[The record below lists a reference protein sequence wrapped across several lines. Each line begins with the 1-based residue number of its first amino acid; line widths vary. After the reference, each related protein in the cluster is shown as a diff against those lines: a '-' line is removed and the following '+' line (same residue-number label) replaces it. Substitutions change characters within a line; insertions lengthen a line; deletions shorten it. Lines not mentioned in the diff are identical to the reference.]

1 MNPEAGRVWFR
12 IAMMLTVVST
22 ALFILTEPG
31 TAERVVSVLT
41 LLTGLLFIGIIVV
54 LIRRKRP

>member
-1 MNPEAGRVWFR
+1 
-12 IAMMLTVVST
+12 MMLTVVST
-22 ALFILTEPG
+22 ALVILTEPG